1 LESNDSAAGVRGE
14 ATESLVELHVGDRM
28 RGLELDVDSEPLGKP
43 SWDKDVYMLPR
54 DSSRRRCRHGSD
66 MSELAAAD
74 DTEERAESTSDE
86 MEVRDPRGS
95 SGGPFSRE
103 PDAAAAAAADRSSPS
118 CGSPGSSLS
127 RDVCET
133 LRGVQNGVCVGGIG
147 NLKSVSEM
155 SETEFG
161 MVGDVLLAA
170 AATSR

>member
-1 LESNDSAAGVRGE
+1 LALESNDSAAGVRGE
-14 ATESLVELHVGDRM
+14 PTESLVELHVGDRM
-28 RGLELDVDSEPLGKP
+28 RGLEFDVVDSEPLGKP
-43 SWDKDVYMLPR
+43 SWDKDVDMLPR
-54 DSSRRRCRHGSD
+54 DSSRRRRHGSD

-74 DTEERAESTSDE
+74 DTEEREEWTSDE

-95 SGGPFSRE
+95 SDGPLSRD
-103 PDAAAAAAADRSSPS
+103 PAATAAADRSSPS

-170 AATSR
+170 ATSR